1 MQEFHRKLVGISGPL
16 AMQGFFLNPTY
27 LLRKRTDFCNITVF
41 PIPKGAHSREKCKCN
56 TLRASPTIPQTGASN

>member
-41 PIPKGAHSREKCKCN
+41 PISSNSYEKQGGCASQRGPIAERN
-56 TLRASPTIPQTGASN
+56 ANATL